1 MNLRHLLTLLGI
13 LFFAIFI
20 TAKNGLLVNEKISFI
35 LSSDYLFY
43 MSVFFIFMG
52 YYLSITDKKTKDSVS
67 GDSTPGLGKK
77 KNLLSG
83 KQHNDDSGGFDG
95 GGGGD

>member
-1 MNLRHLLTLLGI
+1 MQLRHLLSLCGI
-13 LFFAIFI
+13 LFFLIFI

-52 YYLSITDKKTKDSVS
+52 YYLSTDDKKD
-67 GDSTPGLGKK
+67 
-77 KNLLSG
+77 
-83 KQHNDDSGGFDG
+83 
-95 GGGGD
+95 